1 MAMAKAEAKKM
12 KAKKAKK
19 AKKEIMKQIK
29 PDPRVVKAEAAYRR
43 MMEKGKVTPANI
55 PQG

>member
-1 MAMAKAEAKKM
+1 
-12 KAKKAKK
+12 
-19 AKKEIMKQIK
+19 MKQIK

-55 PQG
+55 RKVKEKIAKKFGAYPMGDTN